1 MSKVLLVVA
10 HPNIEASIGNRTIME
25 NFKALHQDVE
35 IDELYKL
42 YPDFKID
49 VKKEQEKLLRADYII
64 LQFPMFWYNAPAL
77 MRQWFESVL
86 EHGFAYGSKGKAL
99 QGKKLILSITTG
111 SPTEAYREGGDQ
123 NYTIDEL
130 TKGFHQL
137 ANLCSMQWAG
147 IITTGNL
154 IFFLRDKPEEM
165 KKMKERLAQHAE
177 ELSAKVKGKY
187 NYHYLHK

>member
-1 MSKVLLVVA
+1 MSKILMIVA
-10 HPNIEASIGNRTIME
+10 HPNIESSIGNKTIVE
-25 NFKALHQDVE
+25 HFKSLHPEAE

-49 VKKEQEKLLRADYII
+49 VKKEQEKLLKADFII
-64 LQFPMFWYNAPAL
+64 LQFPYYWYNAPAL
-77 MRQWFESVL
+77 LRKWFEDVL

-99 QGKKLILSITTG
+99 QGKKLIVSFTTG
-111 SPTEAYREGGDQ
+111 SPVDAYKEGGMQ
-123 NYTIDEL
+123 NFTLDDL

-137 ANLCSMQWAG
+137 ANLCSMNWAG
-147 IITTGNL
+147 FVVSGNL
-154 IFFLRDKPEEM
+154 VFFLRDKPEELA
-165 KKMKERLAQHAE
+165 KMKDRLKQHAE

>member
-1 MSKVLLVVA
+1 MSSILMIVA
-10 HPNIEASIGNRTIME
+10 HPNIESSIGNKTIIE
-25 NFKALHQDVE
+25 HFKSLHPEAE

-49 VKKEQEKLLRADYII
+49 VKKEQEKLLKADFII
-64 LQFPMFWYNAPAL
+64 LQFPYFWYNAPAL
-77 MRQWFESVL
+77 LRKWFEDVL

-99 QGKKLILSITTG
+99 QGKKLIVSFTTG
-111 SPTEAYREGGDQ
+111 SPVEAYKEGGMQ
-123 NYTIDEL
+123 NFTLEDL

-137 ANLCSMQWAG
+137 ANLCSMNWAG
-147 IITTGNL
+147 FVATGNL
-154 IFFLRDKPEEM
+154 VFFLRDKPEELA
-165 KKMKERLAQHAE
+165 KMKDRLKQHAE

>member
-1 MSKVLLVVA
+1 MSSILMIVA
-10 HPNIEASIGNRTIME
+10 HPNIESSIGNKTIVE
-25 NFKALHQDVE
+25 HFKSLHPEAE

-49 VKKEQEKLLRADYII
+49 VKKEQEKLLKADFII
-64 LQFPMFWYNAPAL
+64 LQFPYFWYNAPAL
-77 MRQWFESVL
+77 LRKWFEDVL

-99 QGKKLILSITTG
+99 QGKKLIISFTTG
-111 SPTEAYREGGDQ
+111 SPVETYKEGGMQ
-123 NYTIDEL
+123 NFTLEDL

-137 ANLCSMQWAG
+137 ANLCSMNWAG
-147 IITTGNL
+147 FVATGNL
-154 IFFLRDKPEEM
+154 VFFLRDKPEELA
-165 KKMKERLAQHAE
+165 KMKDRLKQHAE

>member
-1 MSKVLLVVA
+1 MSSILMVVA
-10 HPNIEASIGNRTIME
+10 HPNIESSIGNKTIVE
-25 NFKALHQDVE
+25 HFKSLHPEAE

-49 VKKEQEKLLRADYII
+49 VKKEQEKLLKADFII
-64 LQFPMFWYNAPAL
+64 LQFPYFWYNAPAL
-77 MRQWFESVL
+77 LRKWFEDVL

-99 QGKKLILSITTG
+99 QGKKLIISFTTG
-111 SPTEAYREGGDQ
+111 SPVETYKEGGMQ
-123 NYTIDEL
+123 NFTLEDL

-137 ANLCSMQWAG
+137 ANLCSMNWAG
-147 IITTGNL
+147 FVATGNL
-154 IFFLRDKPEEM
+154 VFFLRDKPEELA
-165 KKMKERLAQHAE
+165 KMKDRLKQHAE

>member
-1 MSKVLLVVA
+1 MSSILMIVA
-10 HPNIEASIGNRTIME
+10 HPNIESSIGNKTIIE
-25 NFKALHQDVE
+25 HFKSLHPEAE

-49 VKKEQEKLLRADYII
+49 VKKEQEKLLKADFII
-64 LQFPMFWYNAPAL
+64 LQFPYFWYNAPAL
-77 MRQWFESVL
+77 LRKWFEDVL

-99 QGKKLILSITTG
+99 QGKKLIISFTTG
-111 SPTEAYREGGDQ
+111 SPVETYKEGGMQ
-123 NYTIDEL
+123 NFTLEDL

-137 ANLCSMQWAG
+137 ANLCSMNWAG
-147 IITTGNL
+147 FVATGNL
-154 IFFLRDKPEEM
+154 VFFLRDKPEELA
-165 KKMKERLAQHAE
+165 KMKDRLKQHAE